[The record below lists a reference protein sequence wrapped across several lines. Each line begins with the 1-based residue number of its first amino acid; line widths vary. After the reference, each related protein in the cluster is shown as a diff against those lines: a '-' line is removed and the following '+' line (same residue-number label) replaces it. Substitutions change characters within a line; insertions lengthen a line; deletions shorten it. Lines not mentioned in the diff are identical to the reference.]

1 MPGCLTGLF
10 MTQGGY
16 TERMPNEKA
25 VDPDP
30 VEENAGQGRAN
41 ISTPA
46 YLTAVLTSIS
56 GGTPAAGSLTGP
68 QTLAVYTTNPGVG
81 PGTTGAFPAA
91 ARPAITWGGVTNV
104 GGAATSGATAAQIVS
119 NAVQVVNV
127 PPGTYT
133 HYGVFN
139 AAGTF
144 LYGKALTPN
153 VTVPVGATGTI
164 TVTVTHTY
172 DIN

>member
-1 MPGCLTGLF
+1 MP
-10 MTQGGY
+10 
-16 TERMPNEKA
+16 TEKD

-30 VEENAGQGRAN
+30 VEDDSAIQGRAN
-41 ISTPA
+41 ISAPA
-46 YLTAVLTSIS
+46 YLTAVLTAIS

-68 QTLAVYTTNPGVG
+68 QTLAIYTTNPGVG
-81 PGTTGAFPAA
+81 PGTTGAFPATGL
-91 ARPAITWGGVTNV
+91 PAITWGAVTNV
-104 GGAATSGATAAQIVS
+104 GGGATSGTVAAQIVS
-119 NAVQVVNV
+119 NAVQVTAV

-153 VTVPVGATGTI
+153 VTVPAGATGTV